1 MQRIRFVSNLLLAFA
16 MLAIASSAAG
26 AKDKDLSIDTLLGR
40 WCGPTADYTFSRT
53 ELRVSLHNKQRT
65 LTHGPVLVIQ
75 EVEPGDG
82 WINVKWKNAGNT
94 VFWKFSD
101 DGKQMYQHANESG
114 DHGPEMRFHRC

>member
-1 MQRIRFVSNLLLAFA
+1 
-16 MLAIASSAAG
+16 MLAIAPSAIA
-26 AKDKDLSIDTLLGR
+26 AEDLSINTLLGR

-53 ELRVSLHNKQRT
+53 ELRVALHNKNRT

-75 EVEPGDG
+75 DVETGDG

-101 DGKQMYQHANESG
+101 DGKQMFQHANESG
-114 DHGPEMRFHRC
+114 DHGPEQRFHRC